1 MLILVDDINDNAPIF
16 QPYPPSITLK
26 ENSPIGTKIVELF
39 AVDVDEGTYGQ
50 VRTVKKYYLMLV
62 YITERNSEF
71 TNVFMCC
78 NFLGYLSIR
87 VRERTATRFVRIGDS
102 GRKSYSTISR

>member
-1 MLILVDDINDNAPIF
+1 MIYFIFQTVDEYSIVLTSTDGRLGPDNFITHRMLILVDDINDNAPIF

-50 VRTVKKYYLMLV
+50 VRQ
-62 YITERNSEF
+62 
-71 TNVFMCC
+71 
-78 NFLGYLSIR
+78 
-87 VRERTATRFVRIGDS
+87 
-102 GRKSYSTISR
+102 